1 KFEQKNKLT
10 IEVENQ
16 IGKGLTGDYKGRNYR
31 IGKPTSF
38 DDVSDTRRNG
48 SVMASYNKNMASK

>member
-1 KFEQKNKLT
+1 MNQNQLS

-16 IGKGLTGDYKGRNYR
+16 IGKGLSGDYNGRKYR

-38 DDVSDTRRNG
+38 DDVSDEYVRLNNQW
-48 SVMASYNKNMASK
+48 ASEGKLSYI